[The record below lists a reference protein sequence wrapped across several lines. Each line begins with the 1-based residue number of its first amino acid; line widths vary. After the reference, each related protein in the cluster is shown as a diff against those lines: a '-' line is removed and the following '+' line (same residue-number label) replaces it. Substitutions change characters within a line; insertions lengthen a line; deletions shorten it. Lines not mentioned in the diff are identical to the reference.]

1 MHWLADTRHLCR
13 CNRLIR
19 DKVIRMQDWWIP
31 FQEKLEISRELACF
45 PILVT
50 PTGLQVIETKERNIF
65 SNIPFL
71 FELCSKKKK
80 KKILSSYKIRTKNK
94 ITRLNYSLKHEK
106 WYRFKEF
113 FQLKNLDL
121 RVNQKGKKKECIY
134 L

>member
-80 KKILSSYKIRTKNK
+80 KKILSSYKIRTNK